1 MASEAPDGRGGRRAF
16 EPLAGESRW
25 KIVYQLL
32 ERRSVGDTLT
42 YEQLGAALDLDP
54 KRERSVIY
62 PAVGRAGAAYLDSH
76 LRALVAVPNVGYR
89 IVEPREHLQ
98 LARDHNRRAGKELD
112 RGYRVATQVDLTD
125 VDPEVRKG
133 LELLALGLSQQQEIN
148 RRQARTNAKMA
159 KVMEAT
165 AVKAERT
172 AEQVDE
178 VLDRLARLEERVAR
192 RSAAKAATAAAEL
205 ASGEEI

>member
-1 MASEAPDGRGGRRAF
+1 MAKDAERAAFTPVGGEA
-16 EPLAGESRW
+16 RW
-25 KIVYQLL
+25 KVVYRLL

-42 YEQLGAALDLDP
+42 YEAIGAALDLDP
-54 KRERSVIY
+54 RRERWVIY
-62 PAVGRAGAAYLDSH
+62 PAVRRAATVYLDSH

-89 IVEPREHLQ
+89 VVAPSEHLQ
-98 LARDHNRRAGKELD
+98 LARDHNKKAGKELE
-112 RGYRVATQVDLTD
+112 RGYQVATQVDLTD

-159 KVMEAT
+159 KAMEAT
-165 AVKAERT
+165 ATKVERT

-178 VLDRLARLEERVAR
+178 VMERMARLEERVSR
-192 RSAAKAATAAAEL
+192 RNAAQRATEAAEL
-205 ASGEEI
+205 AQDGS